1 MVTIEKS
8 IRTQCTQG
16 SSDLRLGVDVE
27 AEEKG
32 EEEEEEEL
40 VEVLV
45 LLAVGGIGMV

>member
-8 IRTQCTQG
+8 IRTQCTRG
-16 SSDLRLGVDVE
+16 SSDLRLGVEVE

-32 EEEEEEEL
+32 EEEEEL

-45 LLAVGGIGMV
+45 LLGVGGVGMV

>member
-8 IRTQCTQG
+8 IRTQCTRG
-16 SSDLRLGVDVE
+16 SFDLRLGVEVE

-32 EEEEEEEL
+32 EEEEEL

-45 LLAVGGIGMV
+45 LLAVGGVGMV